1 MSLHQYEVDFSQL
14 TLDEKTALI
23 DRIKDNAFTGPD
35 FKQGFQ
41 SALFCIE
48 EESISVLKIPAC
60 CSLRC
65 IL

>member
-14 TLDEKTALI
+14 TLDERAALM

-48 EESISVLKIPAC
+48 EESISDLKIPAC